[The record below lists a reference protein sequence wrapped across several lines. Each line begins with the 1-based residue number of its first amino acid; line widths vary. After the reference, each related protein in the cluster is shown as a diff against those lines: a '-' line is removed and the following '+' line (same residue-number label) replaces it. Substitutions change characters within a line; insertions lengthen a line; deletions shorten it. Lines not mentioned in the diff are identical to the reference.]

1 MILSIIINNNNN
13 KFIVQVISNIKQD
26 IRYYSLYRISVLVL
40 FSVTIIH
47 FIGGILYVDELF
59 NIAVKHVGQ
68 VTDRAP
74 HQSLSPG
81 YRFAILVMFLSCR

>member
-1 MILSIIINNNNN
+1 M
-13 KFIVQVISNIKQD
+13 ISNIKQD
-26 IRYYSLYRISVLVL
+26 IRYYILYRIYVLDL

-47 FIGGILYVDELF
+47 FKGGILYVDELL
-59 NIAVKHVGQ
+59 NMAVKHVGQ

-81 YRFAILVMFLSCR
+81 YRFAILVMFLSSR